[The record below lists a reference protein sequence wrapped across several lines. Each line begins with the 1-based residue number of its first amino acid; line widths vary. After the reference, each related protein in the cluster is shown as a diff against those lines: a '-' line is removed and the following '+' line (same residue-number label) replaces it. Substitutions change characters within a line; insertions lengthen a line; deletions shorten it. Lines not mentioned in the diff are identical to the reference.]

1 MARSDGTNEDTGLF
15 NVRGR
20 RVYRG
25 PKGGLYVLAG
35 GRKVYKPKVAGG
47 TPPAPAR
54 AAATPASGATGM
66 TNVLGRPVFRGP
78 RGGLYVVHRG
88 RKVYNPKVNPT
99 VPKVPKVKPTVNAT
113 PLARRLAANAL
124 GRRAALVPF
133 AATAVAAARRARAPP
148 RAGAADGVRGLGPG
162 LPFAKD
168 ADGTDALDPVTLNR
182 IPAARAVAV
191 DKKIFDART
200 LRGLLAGDAAAPNPV
215 TRGPLPDDIRRRYG
229 PRPRVDH
236 APGPARFA
244 TLDAAARVLSAAWAA
259 APEPELGSV
268 DAMGAAMARVRRDLG
283 VVAVF
288 DDEAAGA
295 TGSAGPSGLIRLRH
309 PRQPL
314 DEVVLL
320 QARGARALKVVHL
333 SKGRVVRG

>member
-1 MARSDGTNEDTGLF
+1 MTRTNEDTGLF

-35 GRKVYKPKVAGG
+35 GRKVYKPKVAGE

-54 AAATPASGATGM
+54 AAATGM

-88 RKVYNPKVNPT
+88 RKVYNPT
-99 VPKVPKVKPTVNAT
+99 VPPVPPTVNAA

-133 AATAVAAARRARAPP
+133 AATAVAAARRAP
-148 RAGAADGVRGLGPG
+148 RVGAADGVRGLGPG

-268 DAMGAAMARVRRDLG
+268 DVMGAAMVRVRRDLG

-288 DDEAAGA
+288 DEEAAGR
-295 TGSAGPSGLIRLRH
+295 TGSADLIRLRH

-333 SKGRVVRG
+333 SKGRVVVRR